1 MATVTAPA
9 TAGWTTGSDLF
20 TVALDKTAT
29 GYPTGTWLIDTG
41 ATAGGADTLLF
52 TATIKPVNGSYQ
64 DGNWPNPMIQLS
76 ELGGLTVYELDKRAT
91 PFSVVWANWD
101 PTSGDQ
107 IKFQGTMVDAAGNVL
122 AQQTSQTMNVSMV
135 KNFSGQNVL
144 AVAMTKDGEVPV
156 SGEGTDVVDLTFNAT
171 GVLQKLS
178 TSGSSY
184 TSAVQPSPG
193 SFSGWL
199 NLSSQSLNNALP
211 TFAYSSTTSPSTSE
225 IGNIVQLAVTNAL
238 RNYATTY
245 QNILGSS
252 GSYTTSNSNF
262 HDNISI
268 TLDDRALYKVNG
280 DASRLFS
287 YLPGQGFKG
296 EDVPYDLRIDPSG
309 LSGVSLYEANPSGTT
324 GNSWWDSVRYTDLGV
339 KADGTLGWL
348 PEANNPNWAAAQKF
362 IGGSGAV
369 NISQDTITLQGHSF
383 NTGDKVVYDPG
394 AGGTAIGGLTLGTGT
409 ANAQTGTNVY
419 TVVRVDENTI
429 KLQNSTG
436 AFVDLTSAGTGNNQ
450 SFAAAPSTWDNPLT
464 VSVGRFDWQGTALT
478 NSWES
483 GFNTRVDRGSG
494 VIDVFS
500 GFEHFTLT
508 DRADTVNIT
517 VGTSATSS
525 SDNSGQ
531 DNRIFKLLGG
541 NDTVNISVS
550 GAGTDWTTKQ
560 IELEYG
566 DNGASTNGVVVN
578 LSGRNRTLNNG
589 TVLSSSAGASFNGA
603 SETFSDNARG
613 QIYDTTGGV
622 DTINVLRSL
631 GNASA
636 PGTISTVNADNL
648 TLRLDGSNFNDSYY
662 LAGDGMGSFGRY
674 ELDGSGGYDL
684 YSLQSNSVLN
694 GRATTGAIPTGGG
707 SGDSLSGSQYLANFS
722 INYARFQDDLPAPA
736 SFSFYSGVVDK
747 KQYGFDRFLDDP
759 TLEVVGGRQFM
770 LTGQADFA
778 EQTRQINSNNFTLD
792 MGGGADKVFWALRND
807 DGAVSQRL
815 FLGDGNNWGSSW
827 GAGGNGDGNADKVEI
842 SLDRLATRT
851 LSVNLGTGSLQNPVV
866 NIANDTITLTNHGLA
881 SGDRVTFSA
890 IDSTMVGGLSQN
902 TDYFAIAVDSNTIK
916 LASTF
921 QNAIGALT
929 GTVNGLNT
937 YAAPVAVNITS
948 VSSSGGSFTLQRA
961 VETMWID
968 NVESIDSI
976 KFIDTNSQ
984 YNVTASNST
993 GQSLTYTI
1001 ASKSNPTDIVANV
1014 IVEAVSGMTLNSSNL
1029 ATSVPNWG
1037 GISNTRTLYGTL
1049 PTVNMTADADNA
1061 LLFEDSGI
1069 GPYDFKA
1076 GNDNVVITGGD
1087 VDVALGGGDD
1097 FVSIRRAANTVIV
1110 SGGAGTD
1117 QVGLSDR
1124 AQDWTFSTAN
1134 VSTINQLLQAKYPLT
1149 PNTDPNTGPFQWD
1162 NSALD
1167 LVMVA
1172 TSKIDGTTIF
1182 YQAEKTSFTDGT
1194 FIDTSSLM
1202 PAQNLSY
1209 DATSATTTAVNVYG
1223 RRGTTDTVT
1232 LKVANVD
1239 EALRNIGAWM
1249 DSTTTAQATT
1259 LGPIAGSYTLNLK
1272 AQTAATGSWFTGSS
1286 SVLNA
1291 GYNLVDIE
1299 NLKLV
1304 DASGRN
1310 TTVRIAGING
1320 YESVADA
1327 VNAAQR
1333 GDVIYVSEFKEV
1345 LTSQTATTAT
1355 STQMDSNITVDAGLR
1370 VIFEESRTT
1379 ALATGVVNTID
1390 VSENAAKLADA
1401 SLNSFF
1407 GSTRAVEVLGSLAVN
1422 VNGSAQDDLIL
1433 GNKGANTI
1441 LGGAGNDLIFGGNGA
1456 DVVLGQQGNDILIGG
1471 SSYSVKGASVLA
1483 SGSTVNSALETINL
1497 GSGHMFNTGDAV
1509 QYAVGTG
1516 GAAITGLTTATTYYA
1531 IKVDDATI
1539 KLATSALN
1547 AMSNVAIDITAPTT
1561 AQTVKHF
1568 FVPNTAV
1575 QGSDFLSGGSGND
1588 TLISVNAIGTSTTAF
1603 DTVSMLGGSG
1613 NDKMV
1618 AFANTGKVNAFGGTG
1633 NDLYQTWDDFNSI
1646 KVAGGTAGPSYTNS
1660 QKAMKVF
1667 DFAALNDDI
1676 VSTFASSTPEA
1687 QLNTNGLTL
1696 NQLVAPPLPIVNGTG
1711 DNGNY
1716 SQAANQTAQNM
1727 DLGWS
1732 GSSTVSIADL
1742 INQHSAHAV

>member
-1 MATVTAPA
+1 MATITAPA
-9 TAGWTTGSDLF
+9 PAGWTIGSDLF
-20 TVALDKTAT
+20 TLSLDKTST
-29 GYPTGTWLIDTG
+29 GYLTGTWVIDTG

-64 DGNWPNPMIQLS
+64 DGNWPNPMLQLS
-76 ELGGLTVYELDKRAT
+76 ELGGLNIYELDKRAS

-107 IKFQGTMVDAAGNVL
+107 IKFQGTMVDTAGNVL
-122 AQQTSQTMNVSMV
+122 AQQTSQAMNVSMV
-135 KNFSGQNVL
+135 KNFSGQNIL
-144 AVAMTKDGEVPV
+144 AVAMTRDGEVPV

-178 TSGSSY
+178 TSGASY
-184 TSAVQPSPG
+184 STSIQPTSG

-199 NLSSQSLNNALP
+199 NLSSQSLSNALP
-211 TFAYSSTTSPSTSE
+211 TYASNGTSSPSTSE

-245 QNILGSS
+245 QNSLGTS
-252 GSYTTSNSNF
+252 GSNATSNSNY

-268 TLDDRALYKVNG
+268 TLDDRALYKVIG

-296 EDVPYDLRIDPSG
+296 EDVAYDLNIDPSG
-309 LSGVSLYEANPSGTT
+309 LSGVSFYEANSTSGM
-324 GNSWWDSVRYTDLGV
+324 GNSWWDSVRYTELGI

-348 PEANNPNWAAAQKF
+348 PTMNNPNWAAAQKF

-369 NISQDTITLQGHSF
+369 NVSQDTITLQGHSF
-383 NTGDKVVYDPG
+383 NTGDRVVYDPG
-394 AGGTAIGGLTLGTGT
+394 TGGTAIGGLTAGTGT

-419 TVVRVDENTI
+419 TVFRVDENTI

-436 AFVDLTSAGTGNNQ
+436 ALIDLTSAGIGNAQ
-450 SFAAAPSTWDNPLT
+450 SFAVAPSTWDNPLT
-464 VSVGRFDWQGTALT
+464 VSVGRFDWQGNALT

-483 GFNTRVDRGSG
+483 GFNTRVDRGNG
-494 VIDVFS
+494 VIDVYS
-500 GFEHFTLT
+500 GFENFTLT

-517 VGTSATSS
+517 VGTMATTNE
-525 SDNSGQ
+525 NSGQ
-531 DNRIFKLLGG
+531 GNRVFKLLGG

-550 GAGTDWTTKQ
+550 GTGSDWSTKQ
-560 IELEYG
+560 LELDYS
-566 DNGASTNGVVVN
+566 DNGASTNGIFVN
-578 LSGRNRTLNNG
+578 LSGINRTLSNG
-589 TVLSSSAGASFNGA
+589 VLLNSSAGASFNGIT
-603 SETFSDNARG
+603 ETFLDNARG
-613 QIYDTTGGV
+613 QIYDSTGGV
-622 DTINVLRSL
+622 DTINVMRAL
-631 GNASA
+631 GSTGA
-636 PGTISTVNADNL
+636 PGTMSAVNADNL
-648 TLRLDGSNFNDSYY
+648 NLRLDGTSFNDRFY
-662 LAGDGMGSFGRY
+662 LAGDGLGSFGRY
-674 ELDGSGGYDL
+674 DLDGSGGYDL
-684 YSLQSNSVLN
+684 YSLQSNPVLN
-694 GRATTGAIPTGGG
+694 GRALTGVMSTGG
-707 SGDSLSGSQYLANFS
+707 SWDSLSGNEYLASFS
-722 INYARFQDDLPAPA
+722 INYANFQEDLPAQI
-736 SFSFYSGVVDK
+736 SFGFYSGVVDK

-759 TLEVVGGRQFM
+759 TLEMVGGRHFM
-770 LTGQADFA
+770 LTGQGDYA
-778 EQTRQINSNNFTLD
+778 EQVRQVNSNEFSLD
-792 MGGGADKVFWALRND
+792 MGGGADRVFWALRND

-815 FLGDGNNWGSSW
+815 FLGDGNNWGSSS
-827 GAGGNGDGNADKVEI
+827 GAGANGDGNADRVEI

-851 LSVNLGTGSLQNPVV
+851 LSVNVGAGTSQSQVV
-866 NIANDTITLTNHGLA
+866 NIANDTITLANHGLA
-881 SGDRVTFSA
+881 SGDRVSFSA

-921 QNAIGALT
+921 QNAIGAIS

-937 YAAPVAVNITS
+937 YAAPVAVDITS
-948 VSSSGGSFTLQRA
+948 LSSTGGSFKLQRA
-961 VETMWID
+961 AETMWID
-968 NVESIDSI
+968 NAESIDSI
-976 KFIDTNSQ
+976 KFIDTNNQ
-984 YNVTASNST
+984 YDITASNSA
-993 GQSLTYTI
+993 GQSLTYSI
-1001 ASKSNPTDIVANV
+1001 ASKANPTDIVANV
-1014 IVEAVSGMTLNSSNL
+1014 IVQGVSGVNLSSSNL
-1029 ATSVPNWG
+1029 ASSVPNWG
-1037 GISNTRTLYGTL
+1037 GVSNTQTVYNSL
-1049 PTVNMTADADNA
+1049 PTVSMTADVDNA

-1069 GPYDFKA
+1069 GPYDFKG
-1076 GNDNVVITGGD
+1076 GNDNVVINGGD
-1087 VDVALGGGDD
+1087 IDVALGAGDD

-1134 VSTINQLLQAKYPLT
+1134 VATINQLLQAKYPLT
-1149 PNTDPNTGPFQWD
+1149 PNIDPNTGPFQWD

-1209 DATSATTTAVNVYG
+1209 DATIATATAVNIYG
-1223 RRGTTDTVT
+1223 RRGSTDTVT

-1239 EALRNIGAWM
+1239 EALRNIGTWM

-1272 AQTAATGSWFTGSS
+1272 AQTAATGAWFTGSS

-1304 DASGRN
+1304 DAAGRS

-1320 YESVADA
+1320 YDSVSDA
-1327 VNAAQR
+1327 VSAAQR
-1333 GDVIYVSEFKEV
+1333 GDVIYVSDFKEV

-1379 ALATGVVNTID
+1379 ALSSGVVNTVNI
-1390 VSENAAKLADA
+1390 SENAAKLADA
-1401 SLNSFF
+1401 SLSSFF
-1407 GSTRAVEVLGSLAVN
+1407 GGARALEVLGSSAVN
-1422 VNGSAQDDLIL
+1422 VNGSTQDDLVI

-1441 LGGAGNDLIFGGNGA
+1441 LGGAGNDLVFGGNGA
-1456 DVVLGQQGNDILIGG
+1456 DIVLGQQGNDILIGG
-1471 SSYSVKGASVLA
+1471 SAYSVKGASVLA
-1483 SGSTVNSALETINL
+1483 SASTVSSAMETINL
-1497 GSGHMFNTGDAV
+1497 GAGHLFNTGDAV
-1509 QYAVGTG
+1509 QYVVGTG

-1539 KLATSALN
+1539 KLATSASN

-1588 TLISVNAIGTSTTAF
+1588 TLIAVNAIGTSTTAF

-1618 AFANTGKVNAFGGTG
+1618 AFGNTGKVNAFGGTG

-1646 KVAGGTAGPSYTNS
+1646 KVAGGTDGPSYTNS

-1676 VSTFASSTPEA
+1676 VSTFTSSTPEA
-1687 QLNTNGLTL
+1687 QLNANGLTL

-1716 SQAANQTAQNM
+1716 SQAANQTLQGM

-1732 GSSTVSIADL
+1732 GASTISIADL
-1742 INQHSAHAV
+1742 VNQHSAHAV